1 MLVYLLI
8 EGVDKMKF
16 VVDLFINVH
25 EEDSMTERDIKEA
38 CINFL
43 FKRLST
49 PDTIVSIESFS
60 DMVRRTAIA
69 LESRDTIT
77 SKVDS

>member
-1 MLVYLLI
+1 
-8 EGVDKMKF
+8 MKF
-16 VVDLFINVH
+16 VVDLFINGH

>member
-60 DMVRRTAIA
+60 DMVRRTSIA